1 MTFKK
6 DYFSNKLEYWK
17 KEDRNLLAKRDFDT
31 ITYLLKTFYGFELKE
46 NSNVLDLVA
55 SYALTESPVAVAS
68 TAGTTDRT
76 GWLGN

>member
-46 NSNVLDLVA
+46 KLHAATYDSV
-55 SYALTESPVAVAS
+55 ESSARDTYNQIWVK
-68 TAGTTDRT
+68 
-76 GWLGN
+76 